1 MTAAKK
7 KVDFTSGRILPK
19 IIAFALPIILT
30 NLLQMLYN
38 AADLMVIS
46 LSDEPN
52 GVGAVGM
59 SSSTVN
65 LIVNI
70 FIGFSV
76 GSNVVIARHIGAK
89 DKDAAQRATHTA
101 LLLALI
107 FGVFAGA
114 LGILTARPL
123 LKLLGTPDPIMDLAV
138 TYITVYCL
146 GVPFVSITNF
156 LVSIFRAKGD
166 SKTPL
171 IILSISGLINV
182 ALNLLFVLAFGLSA
196 EGVALAT
203 AIANIV
209 SSVILLIKLMKSDE
223 YTAFKFKSLKLD
235 KRSVREILYIGFP
248 SAIQGSLISIT
259 NMVIASSIAT
269 LDKMLTPDPAL
280 TPVLN
285 GNAAQ
290 GNLDSFVFVGMD
302 AITVSIISFTG
313 QNMGANKPERIK
325 KSLHIGILLTSVVGI
340 CMALTVYLLR
350 TPLLSLYG
358 IVNGAPGSADALA
371 FNIAQTRIYFVTLP
385 YFLCGIM
392 NVCTGTL
399 RGMGKALSSF
409 IITLFGL
416 GILRILWTALIFPL
430 NMTIENL
437 LIGYPLT
444 WIPSAIV
451 AYIIAR
457 IFIRRKLKVTKEIN
471 I

>member
-7 KVDFTSGRILPK
+7 KIDFTVGPILPK
-19 IIAFALPIILT
+19 LVRFALPIIMT

-52 GVGAVGM
+52 AVGAVGM

-65 LIVNI
+65 LIVNL

-76 GSNVVIARHIGAK
+76 GANVVIARQIGAK
-89 DKDAAQRATHTA
+89 NKEEANRATHTA
-101 LLLALI
+101 LLLSVF
-107 FGVFAGA
+107 FGFGA
-114 LGILTARPL
+114 AVLGLLTARPL
-123 LKLLGTPDPIMDLAV
+123 LILLGAPNAVMDLAV
-138 TYITVYCL
+138 TYISIYCL
-146 GVPFVSITNF
+146 GVPFVSLTNF

-171 IILSISGLINV
+171 IILGISGIINV
-182 ALNLLFVLAFGLSA
+182 VLNLAFVLFFGMSA

-203 AIANIV
+203 AIANLASFI
-209 SSVILLIKLMKSDE
+209 ILLIKLMRSDE
-223 YTAFKFKSLKLD
+223 YTAFSFKKLKFD
-235 KRSVREILYIGFP
+235 RRAVRDILYIGFP
-248 SAIQGSLISIT
+248 SAIQGAFISIT
-259 NMVIASSIAT
+259 NMVISSSLAT
-269 LDKMLTPDPAL
+269 LDTMLTPDPNL

-302 AITVSIISFTG
+302 AVSVSIISFTG
-313 QNMGANKPERIK
+313 QNMGAGKPDRIK
-325 KSLHIGILLTSVVGI
+325 KALHAGILLTSITGLSISVLI
-340 CMALTVYLLR
+340 YLLR

-358 IVNGAPGSADALA
+358 IVDGPLGSADALA
-371 FNIAQTRIYFVTLP
+371 YSIAIKRIFIVTLP

-399 RGMGKALSSF
+399 RGMEKAISSF
-409 IITLFGL
+409 IIMLFGL
-416 GILRILWTALIFPL
+416 CILRILWTVLIFPL
-430 NMTIENL
+430 DMTIENL

-451 AYIIAR
+451 AYVISL
-457 IFIRRKLKVTKEIN
+457 IFIRKFKKQNTL
-471 I
+471 

>member
-1 MTAAKK
+1 MTAVKK
-7 KVDFTSGRILPK
+7 KIDFTDGRMLPK
-19 IIAFALPIILT
+19 IIRFALPIILT

-76 GSNVVIARHIGAK
+76 GSNVVIARYIGSK
-89 DKDAAQRATHTA
+89 NKDAAQRATHTA
-101 LLLALI
+101 LLLAVF
-107 FGVFAGA
+107 FGLFAGA

-123 LKLLGTPDPIMDLAV
+123 LKLLGTPDAVMELAV
-138 TYITVYCL
+138 TYITIYCL
-146 GVPFVSITNF
+146 GVPFVAITNF

-171 IILSISGLINV
+171 TVLTVSGLINV
-182 ALNLLFVLAFGLSA
+182 ALNLLFVLAFRLSA

-203 AIANIV
+203 AIANLV
-209 SSVILLIKLMKSDE
+209 SAVILLIKLTKSDE
-223 YTAFKFKSLKLD
+223 YTAFKFKNLKLD

-248 SAIQGSLISIT
+248 SAIQGSFISIT

-269 LDKMLTPDPAL
+269 LDKMLTPDPSL

-285 GNAAQ
+285 GNSAQ

-302 AITVSIISFTG
+302 AVTVSIISVVG

-325 KSLHIGILLTSVVGI
+325 KALHIGILLTTGI
-340 CMALTVYLLR
+340 GIAMALVIFLFR

-358 IVNGAPGSADALA
+358 IVDGAPGSADALA
-371 FNIAQTRIYFVTLP
+371 FSIAQTRIYYVTLP
-385 YFLCGIM
+385 YFIGGIM
-392 NVCTGTL
+392 NACTGTL

-409 IITLFGL
+409 IIMLFGL
-416 GILRILWTALIFPL
+416 CILRILWTALIFPL
-430 NMTIENL
+430 DMTIENL
-437 LIGYPLT
+437 LVGYPLT

-457 IFIRRKLKVTKEIN
+457 IFIRRKLKETL
-471 I
+471 